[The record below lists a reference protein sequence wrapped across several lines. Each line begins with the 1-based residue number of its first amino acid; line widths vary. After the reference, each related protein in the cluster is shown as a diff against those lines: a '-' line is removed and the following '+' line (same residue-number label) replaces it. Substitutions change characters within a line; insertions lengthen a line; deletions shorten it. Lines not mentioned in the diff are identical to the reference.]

1 MNGLNLH
8 FKRLGILSMEN
19 SNFKYINNLCRFERY
34 RTSEVQVGAI
44 PLGGDNP
51 IRIQSMTDTDTKD
64 TEATVE
70 QIIRII
76 KAGAEYVRVTVKD
89 ARDAEN
95 LRFIKKELVDRGFDN
110 PLIGDIHFNPRLAE
124 ISARYISKIRINPG
138 NFYDKRAQFV
148 HRVYTDE
155 EYRDELKKIEEL
167 FVPFLGML
175 KKTNTALRIGANQGS
190 LSDRV
195 MSRYGDTPTGIV
207 ESVMEFLRICKRE
220 NFSNVVISIKSS
232 NTRIMVYT
240 VRLLCFKMR
249 LEDMNYPLHLGV
261 TEAGEGE
268 DGRIRSAV
276 GIGALLADGIGDT
289 IRISLT
295 ESPEKEIPVA
305 RKLIDHFRS
314 YYNHQPISAPLHAQ
328 TNPFEYERRSTRP
341 VMNMGGKN
349 LPVVLA
355 DLGERSLAEILPIRG
370 KLIPD
375 YFLIGN
381 KVHDIQGNSSPV
393 ISLEEYL
400 FESTRWGRMKFI
412 RTNKQEFDR
421 FMAMH
426 PEIITK
432 LKQTRKTV
440 LILESFNRNPFAELR
455 AFFMMLETHIWKVP
469 VIVYRRYNER
479 SLEDLQIK
487 ASADL
492 GGLFIDGYGDGLCIT
507 NENDN
512 ITFTELKD
520 LSFGILQAS
529 RMRVSKTEFISCP
542 GCGRTLF
549 DLHETTRKIKEHF
562 SHLNH
567 LKIGIMGCVVNGP
580 GEMSD
585 ADYGFVGAGKNNV
598 NLYKGQKLVKRHIP
612 YENAVEELEQLIR
625 ENGDWTDRS

>member
-1 MNGLNLH
+1 
-8 FKRLGILSMEN
+8 MEN
-19 SNFKYINNLCRFERY
+19 SNFRYIDNLCRFERY
-34 RTSEVQVGAI
+34 KTSEVKVGTVSV
-44 PLGGDNP
+44 GGDQP

-64 TEATVE
+64 TEETVE

-76 KAGAEYVRVTVKD
+76 KAGADYVRVTVKD
-89 ARDAEN
+89 TRDAEN

-110 PLIGDIHFNPRLAE
+110 PLVGDIHFNPKLAE

-138 NFYDKRAQFV
+138 NFYDKRASFKPK
-148 HRVYTDE
+148 VYTDE

-167 FVPFLGML
+167 FVPFLQML
-175 KKTNTALRIGANQGS
+175 KKSNTALRIGANQGS

-220 NFSNVVISIKSS
+220 EFTNVVISIKSS

-249 LEDMNYPLHLGV
+249 LEDMDYPLHLGV

-268 DGRIRSAV
+268 EGRIRSAV

-289 IRISLT
+289 IRVSLT
-295 ESPEKEIPVA
+295 ESPEREIPVA
-305 RKLIDHFRS
+305 RKLISHFRS

-341 VMNMGGKN
+341 VLNMGGQS
-349 LPVVLA
+349 LPVVVA

-375 YFLIGN
+375 YFLQGN
-381 KVHDIQGNSSPV
+381 KILDIQGNSNPV

-412 RTNKQEFDR
+412 RTNKHVFDR

-440 LILESFNRNPFAELR
+440 LILESYNRNPFAELR

-469 VIVYRRYNER
+469 VIIHRKYNEK

-492 GGLFIDGYGDGLCIT
+492 GGLFIDGYGDGLCVT
-507 NENDN
+507 NDDQS

-529 RMRVSKTEFISCP
+529 RMRMSKTEFISCP

-549 DLHETTRKIKEHF
+549 DLQETTRKIKEHF
-562 SHLNH
+562 GHLSH

-612 YENAVEELEQLIR
+612 YENAVEELEHLIR
-625 ENGDWTDRS
+625 ENGDWNEK

>member
-1 MNGLNLH
+1 MV
-8 FKRLGILSMEN
+8 S
-19 SNFKYINNLCRFERY
+19 
-34 RTSEVQVGAI
+34 VG
-44 PLGGDNP
+44 GEQP
-51 IRIQSMTDTDTKD
+51 IRIQSMADTDTKD
-64 TEATVE
+64 TDATVE

-76 KAGAEYVRVTVKD
+76 KAGADYVRVTVKD
-89 ARDAEN
+89 TRDAEN

-110 PLIGDIHFNPRLAE
+110 PLVGDIHFNPKLAE

-138 NFYDKRAQFV
+138 NFYDKRASFKPK
-148 HRVYTDE
+148 VYTDE
-155 EYRDELKKIEEL
+155 EYRDELRKIGEL
-167 FVPFLGML
+167 FVPFLQML
-175 KKTNTALRIGANQGS
+175 KKSNTALRIGANQGS

-207 ESVMEFLRICKRE
+207 ESVMEFLRICKKE
-220 NFSNVVISIKSS
+220 DFNNVVISIKSS
-232 NTRIMVYT
+232 NTRVMVYT

-268 DGRIRSAV
+268 EGRIRSAV

-289 IRISLT
+289 IRVSLT
-295 ESPEKEIPVA
+295 ESPEREIPVA
-305 RKLIDHFRS
+305 RKLISHFRS

-328 TNPFEYERRSTRP
+328 TNPFEYEKRSTRP
-341 VMNMGGKN
+341 VLNMGGQS
-349 LPVVLA
+349 LPVVVA
-355 DLGERSLAEILPIRG
+355 DLGDRSLAEILPIRG

-375 YFLIGN
+375 YFLQGN
-381 KVHDIQGNSSPV
+381 KILDIQGNSNPV

-426 PEIITK
+426 PEIMTK

-440 LILESFNRNPFAELR
+440 LILESYNRNPFAELR

-469 VIVYRRYNER
+469 VIIHRKYNEK

-492 GGLFIDGYGDGLCIT
+492 GGLFIDGYGDGLCLS
-507 NENDN
+507 NDDES
-512 ITFTELKD
+512 ITFTECKD

-529 RMRVSKTEFISCP
+529 RMRMSKTEFISCP

-549 DLHETTRKIKEHF
+549 DLQETTKRIKEHF
-562 SHLNH
+562 GHLSH

-625 ENGDWTDRS
+625 ENGDWNDK